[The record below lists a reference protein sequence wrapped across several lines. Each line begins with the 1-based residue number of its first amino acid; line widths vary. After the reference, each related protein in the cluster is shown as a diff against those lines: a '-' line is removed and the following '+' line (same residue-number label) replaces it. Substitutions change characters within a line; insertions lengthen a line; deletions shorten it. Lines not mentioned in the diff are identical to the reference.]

1 MQKIIRLFF
10 LSIAFIVAALFVGCV
25 NHQAEPSSINQHKI
39 HKIIYQKQNL
49 SFNKMIDHLSQ
60 QRVVLIGE
68 QHTRFDHHLNQLNI
82 IKALHQRNPKLAIG
96 VEWFQQPFQSVLDEF
111 IAGQID
117 TATLLRKSEYYKRW
131 KYDYRLYQPIM
142 DYARQHQIPLL
153 ALNAPVEITKKVGKS
168 GLSSLTSIERQ
179 QLPKIINPPNKA
191 YEQALSAV
199 FSNHHLSK
207 ERINHFIMVQRIWDE
222 TMAANSVNFLKQTSD
237 SQLVVLA
244 GVGHIAQAE
253 GIPSDIQ
260 RHLPDITLARVI
272 SVDKK
277 TKDDYTHTDYQ
288 LYSKP
293 IKLAATDKMG
303 VMLNTQHKHL
313 MISQIRKGGAAAKAN
328 LKSGDKILKINDTT
342 INNMTDLKITLGT
355 AAVGE
360 KVALLIQ
367 RDGKEK
373 LVDIILQ

>member
-25 NHQAEPSSINQHKI
+25 NHQADPNSINQHKI
-39 HKIIYQKQNL
+39 HKIIYQKQSL
-49 SFNKMIDHLSQ
+49 SFSEMIDHLSQ

-96 VEWFQQPFQSVLDEF
+96 VEWFQQPFQSILDEF

-117 TATLLRKSEYYKRW
+117 TETLLRKSEYYKRW
-131 KYDYRLYQPIM
+131 RYDYRLYQPIM

-168 GLSSLTSIERQ
+168 GLASLTPIERQ

-199 FSNHHLSK
+199 FSNHHLPK

-222 TMAANSVNFLKQTSD
+222 TMAANSVKFLKQKSD
-237 SQLVVLA
+237 AQLVVLA

-293 IKLAATDKMG
+293 IKLAATGKMG
-303 VMLNTQHKHL
+303 VMLNTQHKYL

-360 KVALLIQ
+360 KIALLIQ